1 MQGLYLGQNE
11 SCLEKVTQGFSELSL
26 IGRGDGTEIMI
37 QKIEPQQIFFIE
49 PSDSNETLEFF
60 YILEG
65 SINCERD
72 RENVILNKGEYF
84 YAHGLKETVSL
95 KTISDVTLLYFS
107 TEPFFH
113 YLSKG
118 IKELS
123 SMVKN
128 VEEKDIYT
136 HNHGDRVRDYSL
148 KIAKI
153 LGLSSDRLEN
163 IVFASLCHDVGKV
176 FVPNEVLNKPG
187 TLTEEE
193 FDLIKKHPVDGAKMA
208 QGTFMENLDEIIA
221 QHHER
226 IDGSGY
232 PYGLK
237 GDEILLEA
245 KIIALADSF
254 DAMTSDRSYR
264 KAMEMEVAFKELKSL
279 SGIHYDEKV
288 VQALEEVLREENKY
302 NINN

>member
-1 MQGLYLGQNE
+1 MKGLYLGQNG
-11 SCLEKVTQGFSELSL
+11 SSLEKVTQKYGELSL

-37 QKIEPQQIFFIE
+37 QNIKPEQIFFIE
-49 PSDSNETLEFF
+49 PSDGNTILEFF

-65 SINCERD
+65 SVNCERD
-72 RENVILNKGEYF
+72 EGNVILNKGEYF

-95 KTISDVTLLYFS
+95 KTISEVTLLYFS

-118 IKELS
+118 IKELTG
-123 SMVKN
+123 MVKN

-136 HNHGDRVRDYSL
+136 HNHGERVRDYSL
-148 KIAKI
+148 KIAEI
-153 LGLSSDRLEN
+153 LGFSSERLEN
-163 IVFASLCHDVGKV
+163 IAFASVCHDIGKV

-187 TLTEEE
+187 RLTQEE
-193 FDLIKKHPVDGAKMA
+193 FNLIKNHPIDGGKMA
-208 QGTFMENLDEIIA
+208 HGTFMENLDKIIS

-232 PYGLK
+232 PAGLK

-264 KAMEMEVAFKELKSL
+264 KAMDMEVAFNELKSL

-288 VQALEEVLREENKY
+288 VEAFEEVLREENK
-302 NINN
+302 I

>member
-1 MQGLYLGQNE
+1 MEGLYLGQNE
-11 SCLEKVTQGFSELSL
+11 SCLEKVTQNTAELSL
-26 IGRGDGTEIMI
+26 IGRGDGAEIMI
-37 QKIEPQQIFFIE
+37 QKIKAQEIFFIE
-49 PSDSNETLEFF
+49 PSDSNQTLEFF

-65 SINCERD
+65 SIDCERD

-95 KTISDVTLLYFS
+95 KTISEVTLLYFS
-107 TEPFFH
+107 TKPFFH

-118 IKELS
+118 IKELT
-123 SMVKN
+123 SMNKN

-136 HNHGDRVRDYSL
+136 RNHGVRVRDYSL

-153 LGLSSDRLEN
+153 LGLSSGRLEN

-176 FVPNEVLNKPG
+176 FVPIEVLNK
-187 TLTEEE
+187 TESLTAEE
-193 FDLIKKHPVDGAKMA
+193 FELIKKHPADGAKMA
-208 QGTFMENLDEIIA
+208 QGTFMENLDGIIC

-226 IDGSGY
+226 IDGTGY

-245 KIIALADSF
+245 KIIAIADSF

-264 KAMEMEVAFKELKSL
+264 KAMDMGVAFKELKSL

-288 VQALEEVLREENKY
+288 VEALEKVLIEENK
-302 NINN
+302 I

>member
-11 SCLEKVTQGFSELSL
+11 SCLEKVAQDFGELSL

-37 QKIEPQQIFFIE
+37 QKIKAQQVFFIE
-49 PSDSNETLEFF
+49 PSDKNETLEFF
-60 YILEG
+60 YLLEG
-65 SINCERD
+65 TVKFERD
-72 RENVILNKGEYF
+72 TKNVILNKGEYF
-84 YAHGLKETVSL
+84 YAHGLKETVIL
-95 KTISDVTLLYFS
+95 KTVNDVTLLYFS

-136 HNHGDRVRDYSL
+136 HNHGDRVRDYSIQ
-148 KIAKI
+148 IAKV
-153 LGLSSDRLEN
+153 LDLSNERIES
-163 IVFASLCHDVGKV
+163 ITFASLCHDVGKI
-176 FVPNEVLNKPG
+176 FVPDEILNKPG
-187 TLTEEE
+187 KLTEEE
-193 FDLIKKHPVDGAKMA
+193 FNLIKNHPLDGERMT
-208 QGTFMENLDEIIA
+208 QGTFMENISKIIS

-226 IDGSGY
+226 IDGTGY
-232 PYGLK
+232 PCGLK

-245 KIIALADSF
+245 NIIALADSF

-264 KAMEMEVAFKELKSL
+264 KAMDMRVAFKELKSL

-288 VQALEEVLREENKY
+288 VEAFEKVLRDEKK
-302 NINN
+302 I

>member
-1 MQGLYLGQNE
+1 MEGLYLGQNE
-11 SCLEKVTQGFSELSL
+11 SCLEKVTQKYGELRL

-37 QKIEPQQIFFIE
+37 QKIKPQQIFFIE
-49 PSDSNETLEFF
+49 PSDGKTVLEFF

-72 RENVILNKGEYF
+72 RENVVLNKGEYF

-95 KTISDVTLLYFS
+95 KTISEVTLLYFS
-107 TEPFFH
+107 TEPFFQ

-118 IKELS
+118 IKELTN
-123 SMVKN
+123 MVKN

-136 HNHGDRVRDYSL
+136 HNHGERVRDYSL
-148 KIAKI
+148 KIAEI
-153 LGLSSDRLEN
+153 LGFSSEKLEN
-163 IVFASLCHDVGKV
+163 IAFASVCHDVGKV
-176 FVPNEVLNKPG
+176 FVPNEVLNKQG
-187 TLTEEE
+187 RLTEEE
-193 FDLIKKHPVDGAKMA
+193 FNLIKKHPVDGGKMA
-208 QGTFMENLDEIIA
+208 QGTFMETLDKIIS

-232 PYGLK
+232 PHGIK
-237 GDEILLEA
+237 GDKILLEA

-264 KAMEMEVAFKELKSL
+264 KAMDMEVAFRELKSL

-288 VQALEEVLREENKY
+288 VEAFEEVLKEEGK
-302 NINN
+302 IHVNN

>member
-1 MQGLYLGQNE
+1 MDGFYIGQNE
-11 SCLEKVTQGFSELSL
+11 SCLEKVTQKFGELKL

-37 QKIEPQQIFFIE
+37 QKIMPEQIFFIE
-49 PSDSNETLEFF
+49 PSDGNETLEFF

-65 SINCERD
+65 TIGCERD
-72 RENVILNKGEYF
+72 GENVILNKGEYF
-84 YAHGLKETVSL
+84 YAHGLKETVCL

-118 IKELS
+118 IKELT

-136 HNHGDRVRDYSL
+136 HEHGMRVRNYSL
-148 KIAKI
+148 KIAEI
-153 LGLSSDRLEN
+153 LGFSSERLEN
-163 IVFASLCHDVGKV
+163 IIFASLCHDVGKV

-187 TLTEEE
+187 KLTEEE
-193 FDLIKKHPVDGAKMA
+193 FELIKKHPIDGGKMA
-208 QGTFMENLDEIIA
+208 QGTFMGNLDKIIS

-226 IDGSGY
+226 IDGTGY

-254 DAMTSDRSYR
+254 DAMTTDRSYR
-264 KAMEMEVAFKELKSL
+264 KAMDVEVAFKELKSL

-288 VQALEEVLREENKY
+288 VEAFEKVLREENK
-302 NINN
+302 I

>member
-1 MQGLYLGQNE
+1 MEGFYIGQNE
-11 SCLEKVTQGFSELSL
+11 SYLEKVTQKSGELSL

-37 QKIEPQQIFFIE
+37 QKIKAQEIFFIE
-49 PSDSNETLEFF
+49 PSDGNETLEFF

-65 SINCERD
+65 SIDCERD

-84 YAHGLKETVSL
+84 YAHGLRETVCL
-95 KTISDVTLLYFS
+95 KTISEVTLLYLS

-118 IKELS
+118 IKELT
-123 SMVKN
+123 SMNKN

-136 HNHGDRVRDYSL
+136 HDHGLRVRNYSM

-153 LGLSSDRLEN
+153 LGFPSERLEN
-163 IVFASLCHDVGKV
+163 IIFASLCHDIGKV
-176 FVPNEVLNKPG
+176 FVPDEILNKPG
-187 TLTEEE
+187 KLTEEE

-208 QGTFMENLDEIIA
+208 QGTFMGNLDEIIA

-226 IDGSGY
+226 IDGTGY

-245 KIIALADSF
+245 KIIAVADSF

-264 KAMEMEVAFKELKSL
+264 KAMDMAVAFKELKSL
-279 SGIHYDEKV
+279 SGIHYDKV
-288 VQALEEVLREENKY
+288 VIEAFERVLREENK
-302 NINN
+302 I

>member
-1 MQGLYLGQNE
+1 MKGLYLGQNE
-11 SCLEKVTQGFSELSL
+11 SCLEKVTQNSGELCL
-26 IGRGDGTEIMI
+26 IGRGDGTEIMT
-37 QKIEPQQIFFIE
+37 QKIRSQEIFFIE

-65 SINCERD
+65 SINCEKD
-72 RENVILNKGEYF
+72 GDNVVLNKGEYF
-84 YAHGLKETVSL
+84 YAHGLKETVNL

-107 TEPFFH
+107 TEPFFQ

-118 IKELS
+118 IKELT
-123 SMVKN
+123 SMNKN
-128 VEEKDIYT
+128 VEQKDIYT
-136 HNHGDRVRDYSL
+136 RNHGVRVRDYSL

-153 LGLSSDRLEN
+153 LGLSSERLEN
-163 IVFASLCHDVGKV
+163 IVFASLCHDIGKV

-187 TLTEEE
+187 KLTEEE
-193 FDLIKKHPVDGAKMA
+193 FELIKKHPVDGAKMA
-208 QGTFMENLDEIIA
+208 QGTFMEKLDVIIA

-226 IDGSGY
+226 VDGTGY
-232 PYGLK
+232 PCGLK

-245 KIIALADSF
+245 RIIALADSF

-264 KAMEMEVAFKELKSL
+264 KAMDMEVAFRELKSL

-288 VQALEEVLREENKY
+288 VEAFEKVLKEEGKI
-302 NINN
+302 NINY